1 MNFGTKIDKCEETSN
16 ENYPMLS
23 KARLCPEARVEH
35 VEHFALL
42 NVRFSAVVKVLR
54 HNFLANEF

>member
-1 MNFGTKIDKCEETSN
+1 
-16 ENYPMLS
+16 MLS

-54 HNFLANEF
+54 HNLLANVF